1 MYTSNSTTL
10 RPEAYITVKK
20 NRLKLYDGKNHYL
33 KNKTNFEI
41 ELFNPTRENVLAKIW
56 VNDKLISPSGLIVK
70 AGHRSYLERFIDV
83 AEKFQFNTFEVDN
96 VRETS
101 TARAT
106 NGLIKVCFFK
116 EILKPAPVV
125 INEYNYPH
133 NHDYF
138 YPKYGTGYFTGGN
151 GLTSTMLN
159 LTSDSNSKSVSSG
172 LLATGVITTPG
183 DSSTLIGG
191 TTTGNTS
198 NAFYCNTMNTG
209 HNPAMTLTS
218 TSTISNATL
227 TVSNCIPDT
236 IETGRIAAGPKSGQ
250 SFTTAY
256 GEYVDTSYET
266 YIYQLLP
273 ESLKA
278 AVDVNT
284 IRTYCECGTR
294 IKKTSWNHC
303 PECGSKL

>member
-1 MYTSNSTTL
+1 MYTTNSTTL

-56 VNDKLISPSGLIVK
+56 VNDKLISPVGLIVK
-70 AGHRSYLERFIDV
+70 ANQRAYLERFIDV

-96 VRETS
+96 VKETS

-106 NGLIKVCFFK
+106 NGLIKICFFK
-116 EILKPAPVV
+116 EINTTPAPY
-125 INEYNYPH
+125 ILNEYHFPKY
-133 NHDYF
+133 DY
-138 YPKYGTGYFTGGN
+138 YNSLPKYGGTGTHYYRSGN
-151 GLTSTMLN
+151 GLTTSTLN
-159 LTSDSNSKSVSSG
+159 LGCETNTIGAVAK
-172 LLATGVITTPG
+172 GV
-183 DSSTLIGG
+183 
-191 TTTGNTS
+191 TS
-198 NAFYCNTMNTG
+198 NAFYCNTMQSA
-209 HNPAMTLTS
+209 NPAFTLTS
-218 TSTISNATL
+218 TVA
-227 TVSNCIPDT
+227 VPDS
-236 IETGRIAAGPKSGQ
+236 IETGRVASGPKSGQ

-256 GEYVDTSYET
+256 GEYADTSYET

-278 AVDVNT
+278 IADVNT

-303 PECGSKL
+303 PECGAKL